1 MWKTIVRRIIIMIP
15 QIFLLS
21 ILVFLMAK
29 AMPGDAL
36 TGLLDPNVDPKAM
49 EAQRERL
56 GLNNPWYVQYRDWIK
71 KPSKAISGN
80 PSVSKCRLP
89 N

>member
-21 ILVFLMAK
+21 LLVFLMAK

-36 TGLLDPNVDPKAM
+36 TGLLDPSVDPKAL

-56 GLNNPWYVQYRDWIK
+56 GLNNPDACNIGTG
-71 KPSKAISGN
+71 SKRH
-80 PSVSKCRLP
+80 PR
-89 N
+89 

>member
-21 ILVFLMAK
+21 LLVFLMAK

-36 TGLLDPNVDPKAM
+36 TGLLDPSVDPKAL
-49 EAQRERL
+49 EAR
-56 GLNNPWYVQYRDWIK
+56 
-71 KPSKAISGN
+71 
-80 PSVSKCRLP
+80 
-89 N
+89 